1 MNRLWVRLSLSFALV
16 TAVAIGV
23 VALLAN
29 QRAGEAFRA
38 YLAYSDTSRYESLL
52 DGLTDYYQMRGS
64 WDGVEVLVQR
74 LERMVPMGMPMMGMG
89 RGFTFPRDSVPR
101 VVLADADG
109 RVLYDREQRSPARSM
124 TRDELA
130 AAEDIVVGGEVVG
143 QVVVVLPM
151 RLAIP
156 GPLEQAFFDRLRQ
169 AMFAGALLA
178 GGLGLLLGLI
188 LSRNLSAPLQ
198 RLADAA
204 RAVARRDFSQRVTV
218 GGSAEVAQVS
228 NAFNDM
234 AAALEQAE
242 QLRRNLM
249 ADVAHELRTPL
260 SVLQGNLQAI
270 LDGVYPLD
278 ETEIAHL
285 FDETRLLSRLVDDLR
300 ELALAEAGKL
310 DLSLQ
315 PTAVGQLL
323 QSTAEQFAPAF
334 GAQQLEW
341 ITQIPDALP
350 MVMADPGRV
359 AQIVRNLLVNALRH
373 TPSGGSITV
382 TASRCGDAVQIT
394 VADTGEGIAPADLGR
409 VFDRFWRA
417 DPSRSRQANQDRG
430 SGLGLSIAQGLV
442 QAQGGRIWVESIQG
456 EGSAFHFTLPAT
468 PE

>member
-1 MNRLWVRLSLSFALV
+1 VNRLWVRLSLSFALV

-38 YLAYSDTSRYESLL
+38 YLSYGDMSRYQFLIE
-52 DGLTDYYQMRGS
+52 GLADYYGTHGTWQ
-64 WDGVEVLVQR
+64 GVEALVQH
-74 LERMVPMGMPMMGMG
+74 LERMVPMGMPMMDMR
-89 RGFTFPRDSVPR
+89 RGFTFPRDSLPQVI
-101 VVLADADG
+101 LANADG
-109 RVLYDREQRSPARSM
+109 HVVYDRLQRHPTRLL
-124 TRDELA
+124 TRDEQA

-143 QVVVVLPM
+143 RVVVVLPM
-151 RLAIP
+151 RHAIP

-169 AMFAGALLA
+169 LLLVGALLA

-188 LSRNLSAPLQ
+188 LSRSLSAPLQ

-204 RAVARRDFSQRVTV
+204 RGVANRDFSQRVTV
-218 GGSAEVAQVS
+218 GGSAEMAQVS
-228 NAFNDM
+228 SAFNDM

-249 ADVAHELRTPL
+249 ADIAHELRTPL

-278 ETEIAHL
+278 RAEIAQL

-315 PTAVGQLL
+315 PIAVGQLL
-323 QSTAEQFAPAF
+323 HSTGEQFVPAF
-334 GAQQLEW
+334 EAQGLEW
-341 ITQIPDALP
+341 IADIPNDLP
-350 MVMADPGRV
+350 MVMADPDRV
-359 AQIVRNLLVNALRH
+359 SQIVRNLLVNALRH

-382 TASRCGDAVQIT
+382 AASSRDDAVQIT
-394 VADTGEGIAPADLGR
+394 VADTGEGIAAADLPR

-417 DPSRSRQANQDRG
+417 DPSRSRQTNWDG
-430 SGLGLSIAQGLV
+430 GTGLGLSIAQGLV
-442 QAQGGRIWVESIQG
+442 QAQGGRIWVESALG
-456 EGSAFHFTLPAT
+456 EGSAFHFTLPTFRA
-468 PE
+468 